1 VLPSRIAPRPV
12 LAAAGSR
19 TASEVTA
26 VPVDA
31 PPISAAPQDWYWLY
45 DIPSGRLALGFVVA
59 FVGFYW
65 AGCILVR
72 PILRQFVKSTAGAND
87 IVGYVLSCFGVFYG
101 LLLGLIAVTAYQNVA
116 DAGGN
121 VTREA
126 AALSALYEDVSRYPD
141 PYGQNLR
148 WLLRDY
154 TRYVIKYAWPLQ
166 QRGVIPE
173 EGTIRVDAFQEELL
187 DFQPSTPAEEILH
200 AEALRQF
207 NHFLEARRLRLFSVT
222 SGLPATMW
230 YVMILG
236 AVLNLAIC
244 WLFEM
249 RFLTQLVL
257 GGILAAYLGTMM
269 FLIFDM
275 NQPFRGDVS
284 ISAEPF
290 ESLFER
296 MNQE

>member
-1 VLPSRIAPRPV
+1 
-12 LAAAGSR
+12 
-19 TASEVTA
+19 
-26 VPVDA
+26 VDT
-31 PPISAAPQDWYWLY
+31 PPLSAAPQDWYWLY
-45 DIPSGRLALGFVVA
+45 DIPTARLAVLFIAA

-65 AGCILVR
+65 AGCVFLR
-72 PILRQFVKSTAGAND
+72 PILRQFVKDTTGAND

-116 DAGGN
+116 DAGAN

-126 AALSALYEDVSRYPD
+126 AALSALYEDASNYPA
-141 PYGQNLR
+141 PHGQNLC

-166 QRGVIPE
+166 RRGIVPE
-173 EGTIRVDAFQEELL
+173 EGTIRVDAVQEELL
-187 DFQPSTPAEEILH
+187 SFQPVTPAQEILH

-207 NHFLEARRLRLFSVT
+207 NHFLEARRLRLFSVN
-222 SGLPATMW
+222 SGLPAVMW
-230 YVMILG
+230 YAMILG

-244 WLFEM
+244 WLFDM
-249 RFLTQLVL
+249 RFITQLVL
-257 GGILAAYLGTMM
+257 GGILAAYLGMMM

-290 ESLFER
+290 EAIYTR
-296 MNQE
+296 MNEE

>member
-1 VLPSRIAPRPV
+1 M
-12 LAAAGSR
+12 
-19 TASEVTA
+19 
-26 VPVDA
+26 DA
-31 PPISAAPQDWYWLY
+31 PPLSAAPQDWYWLY
-45 DIPSGRLALGFVVA
+45 DIPSAQLAVGFVVA

-65 AGCILVR
+65 TGCIFLR
-72 PILRQFVKSTAGAND
+72 PILRQFVKHTAGSND

-126 AALSALYEDVSRYPD
+126 AALSSLYEDVSRYPD

-148 WLLRDY
+148 WLLR
-154 TRYVIKYAWPLQ
+154 
-166 QRGVIPE
+166 
-173 EGTIRVDAFQEELL
+173 ELL

-207 NHFLEARRLRLFSVT
+207 NHFLESRRMRLFSVR
-222 SGLPATMW
+222 SGLPASMW

-236 AVLNLAIC
+236 AILNLAIC

-249 RFLTQLVL
+249 RFLTQLLL

-290 ESLFER
+290 ELLFQR

>member
-1 VLPSRIAPRPV
+1 VAKP
-12 LAAAGSR
+12 AAAPPLV
-19 TASEVTA
+19 ASFA
-26 VPVDA
+26 VDPA
-31 PPISAAPQDWYWLY
+31 ALSAAPQDWYWLY
-45 DIPSGRLALGFVVA
+45 EVPTFRLAMMFVAA

-65 AGCILVR
+65 LGCILLR
-72 PILRQFVKSTAGAND
+72 PVLRQFVKYTRGAND

-116 DAGGN
+116 DAGAN

-126 AALSALYEDVSRYPD
+126 AALSALYEDVSRYPE

-166 QRGVIPE
+166 QRGIIPE
-173 EGTIRVDAFQEELL
+173 EGTIRADAFQEQLL
-187 DFQPSTPAEEILH
+187 DFQPATPAQEILH

-207 NHFLEARRLRLFSVT
+207 NHFLEARRMRLFSVT
-222 SGLPATMW
+222 SGLPAVMW
-230 YVMILG
+230 YVMIVG
-236 AVLNLAIC
+236 AVLNLALC

-249 RFLTQLVL
+249 RFITQLLL

-275 NQPFRGDVS
+275 NQPFRGQVS
-284 ISAEPF
+284 ISAAPF
-290 ESLFER
+290 ETLFQR
-296 MNQE
+296 MKEE

>member
-1 VLPSRIAPRPV
+1 MD
-12 LAAAGSR
+12 
-19 TASEVTA
+19 T
-26 VPVDA
+26 
-31 PPISAAPQDWYWLY
+31 PPLSAAPQDWYWLY
-45 DIPSGRLALGFVVA
+45 DIPTFRLAILFVAA

-65 AGCILVR
+65 AGCIFLR
-72 PILRQFVKSTAGAND
+72 PLLRQFVKHTSGAND

-116 DAGGN
+116 DAGAN

-126 AALSALYEDVSRYPD
+126 AALSALYEDVSHYPA
-141 PYGQNLR
+141 PHGQNLR

-166 QRGVIPE
+166 QRGIVPE
-173 EGTIRVDAFQEELL
+173 EGTIRVDAVQEELL
-187 DFQPSTPAEEILH
+187 SFQPATPAQEILH

-207 NHFLEARRLRLFSVT
+207 NHFLEARRMRLFSVT
-222 SGLPATMW
+222 SGLPAVMW

-244 WLFEM
+244 WLFDM
-249 RFLTQLVL
+249 RFITQLVL

-269 FLIFDM
+269 FLILDM
-275 NQPFRGDVS
+275 NQPFRGQVS
-284 ISAEPF
+284 ISAAPF
-290 ESLFER
+290 EAIYDR
-296 MNQE
+296 MNEE

>member
-1 VLPSRIAPRPV
+1 M
-12 LAAAGSR
+12 
-19 TASEVTA
+19 
-26 VPVDA
+26 DA
-31 PPISAAPQDWYWLY
+31 PPLSAAPQDWHWLY
-45 DIPSGRLALGFVVA
+45 DIPSAQLAVGFVVA

-65 AGCILVR
+65 AGCIFLR
-72 PILRQFVKSTAGAND
+72 PILRQFVKYTAGSND

-121 VTREA
+121 VTRDA

-154 TRYVIKYAWPLQ
+154 TRYVIHYAWPLQ
-166 QRGVIPE
+166 QRGIIPE
-173 EGTIRVDAFQEELL
+173 EGTIRADAFQEELL

-207 NHFLEARRLRLFSVT
+207 NHFLESRRMRLFSVS
-222 SGLPATMW
+222 SGLPASMW

-236 AVLNLAIC
+236 AILNLAIC

-249 RFLTQLVL
+249 RFRRRLCS
-257 GGILAAYLGTMM
+257 AAGRA
-269 FLIFDM
+269 
-275 NQPFRGDVS
+275 PAVR
-284 ISAEPF
+284 P
-290 ESLFER
+290 
-296 MNQE
+296 

>member
-1 VLPSRIAPRPV
+1 M
-12 LAAAGSR
+12 
-19 TASEVTA
+19 
-26 VPVDA
+26 DA
-31 PPISAAPQDWYWLY
+31 PPLSAAPQDWYWLY
-45 DIPSGRLALGFVVA
+45 DLPSAQLAVGFVVA
-59 FVGFYW
+59 FVVFYW
-65 AGCILVR
+65 AGCIFLR
-72 PILRQFVKSTAGAND
+72 PILRQFVKYTAGSND

-166 QRGVIPE
+166 QRGIIPE
-173 EGTIRVDAFQEELL
+173 EGTIRADAFQEELL
-187 DFQPSTPAEEILH
+187 DFQPSTPAEQILH

-207 NHFLEARRLRLFSVT
+207 NHFLESRRMRLFSVR
-222 SGLPATMW
+222 SGLPASMW

-236 AVLNLAIC
+236 AILNLAIC

-249 RFLTQLVL
+249 RFLTQLLL

-290 ESLFER
+290 ESLFQR

>member
-1 VLPSRIAPRPV
+1 L
-12 LAAAGSR
+12 
-19 TASEVTA
+19 
-26 VPVDA
+26 DA
-31 PPISAAPQDWYWLY
+31 PHLSLLPEDWYWLY
-45 DIPSGRLALGFVVA
+45 DLPPQRLALLFVA
-59 FVGFYW
+59 SFVGFYW
-65 AGCILVR
+65 LGCVFLR
-72 PILRQFVKSTAGAND
+72 PVLRQFVKYTSGAND

-116 DAGGN
+116 DAGAN

-148 WLLRDY
+148 WGLRDY
-154 TRYVIKYAWPLQ
+154 TRYVIHYAWPLQ
-166 QRGVIPE
+166 QRGIIPE
-173 EGTIRVDAFQEELL
+173 EGTIRVDAFQERLL
-187 DFQPSTPAEEILH
+187 DFQPTTPAEEILH

-207 NHFLEARRLRLFSVT
+207 NHFLEARRMRLFSVNA
-222 SGLPATMW
+222 GLPASMW

-236 AVLNLAIC
+236 AILNLAIC
-244 WLFEM
+244 WFFDM
-249 RFLTQLVL
+249 RFITQLVL
-257 GGILAAYLGTMM
+257 GAILAAYLGLMM

-290 ESLFER
+290 AALFQR
-296 MNQE
+296 MNEE